1 MNDRIETVSA
11 LEGVIGKTP
20 PPVKLKVIDHL
31 DDHALRWIAASSLV
45 FVSFCD
51 ATSIDL
57 TLGGGQPGFVTAQRA
72 LLQLP
77 LAALDDP
84 ALARPGQSFGSLFLL
99 SDLRETLRVNGQV
112 TEVADGRVSVAVEE
126 CYLHC
131 AKALIRSEFWATAP
145 RAPVYQDS
153 DNFVHATRFLA
164 LGTVDAQGRADIS
177 PKGDPAGCTTQLRN
191 GTLSFAD
198 RPGNRR
204 VDSFR
209 NIIAQ
214 PRIAAALLVP
224 GCQQVAILRGTAHL
238 TRKADACAGFTVQGK
253 APHLVTQ
260 IADPEITLYHSDALA
275 RAGQWLSHV
284 HVEGI
289 DPARIF
295 AAHVRLN
302 RDKGIAARIAGAV
315 VSVPGLMRKGLE
327 KDYESN
333 LY

>member
-1 MNDRIETVSA
+1 MNEHIESVSA
-11 LEGVIGKTP
+11 LESVIGKTP

-31 DDHALRWIAASSLV
+31 DAHALRWIATSSLV
-45 FVSFCD
+45 FASFCD
-51 ATSIDL
+51 ATSIAL
-57 TLGGGQPGFVTAQRA
+57 TLGGGQPGFVTAQRD

-99 SDLRETLRVNGQV
+99 SGLRETLRVNGR
-112 TEVADGRVSVAVEE
+112 VADVAGGCVTVVVEE

-131 AKALIRSEFWATAP
+131 AKALIRSEFWATGP
-145 RAPVYQDS
+145 REHVYESS
-153 DNFVHATRFLA
+153 DEFVHATRFLA

-177 PKGDPAGCTTQLRN
+177 PKGDPAGCTTQVHH

-214 PRIAAALLVP
+214 PKIAAALIVP
-224 GCQQVAILRGTAHL
+224 GCQQVAILRGTARL
-238 TRKADACAGFTVQGK
+238 TRNADACTRFTVQGK
-253 APHLVTQ
+253 TPHLVTQ
-260 IADPEITLYHSDALA
+260 IADPQITLYHSEALV

-284 HVEGI
+284 HVESI

-302 RDKGIAARIAGAV
+302 KDKGLAARIAGAV